1 MDRPMIVVEDEEKVF
16 QEIPVARHPIG
27 LHMTNT
33 RSPPYLPEKAT
44 VIAKLE
50 PTVFVVDDDAEV
62 LEALEALISTKGW
75 ETKLF
80 SSAQDFLTAPKGDGP
95 CCLVLDV
102 SLPGLSG
109 LDLQTKLNADGNHI
123 PIIFITGFGDIPMTV
138 RAMKAGAAEF
148 LTKPFNH
155 EDLFGAIDRAL
166 RHSRATADRKAE
178 VQDLRDRHAAMSR
191 REQEV
196 MALVVRG
203 LLNKQVGYELG
214 ISEITVK
221 AHRGRMMRKM
231 NARSLADLITM
242 AAKID
247 RWPLR

>member
-1 MDRPMIVVEDEEKVF
+1 
-16 QEIPVARHPIG
+16 
-27 LHMTNT
+27 MTNLL
-33 RSPPYLPEKAT
+33 SPPCLPEKET
-44 VIAKLE
+44 LIAKLE
-50 PTVFVVDDDAEV
+50 PTVFVVDDDAAV
-62 LEALEALISTKGW
+62 LESLEELISTKGW

-80 SSAQDFLTAPKGDGP
+80 SSAQAFLTAPKGDGP

-109 LDLQTKLNADGNHI
+109 LDLQTKLNADGNNI

-155 EDLFGAIDRAL
+155 EDLFSAIDRAL
-166 RHSRATADRKAE
+166 RHSRAATDRRAE
-178 VQDLRDRHAAMSR
+178 VQDLRDRHAALSG

-231 NARSLADLITM
+231 NAKSLAELITM
-242 AAKID
+242 AAKIEGS
-247 RWPLR
+247 PLR